1 MSSGWEFATS
11 QIVPFVREIDEW
23 IAIRILCSEAALVHL
38 DLIDHCF
45 GLFSCIVT
53 QRRQIPGL
61 KHVVVFR
68 QSNRYNGDRLDNRT
82 QLRQVMDTAVKMR
95 AIINRRTQYK
105 LRMTADAHAS
115 KALDMID
122 DVSCSWAINHLAPQV
137 GIGCMH

>member
-1 MSSGWEFATS
+1 MSSGWEFAHNHV
-11 QIVPFVREIDEW
+11 VPVGREIDEW

-95 AIINRRTQYK
+95 AIINRLAQYQ
-105 LRMTADAHAS
+105 LRMTAHAHAS
-115 KALDMID
+115 KALELIGG
-122 DVSCSWAINHLAPQV
+122 VSCSWA
-137 GIGCMH
+137 